1 MADLALKL
9 RGAQLLRPKN
19 APSVCTS
26 CVSFVKTNHSAAR
39 TQERNVDWKEVQAC
53 LKHGEA
59 TLGRKNALRIEYNGV
74 VVVTTP
80 AKRVI
85 TAWRSAPKVEAKV
98 LRRFGTRLY
107 KLVRNAFNVWR
118 LFPKFK
124 WLHLRWLLG
133 VLDSQLR
140 KRHIRFHFDPTTDL
154 KLLFRAWRLLVDI
167 EHATRVHDIVC
178 ADGKQWAE
186 DVVTKRTVFEAW
198 VEGFGLRPRLFANGS
213 VLHPKS
219 FAARDARY
227 RAHVMW
233 ETE

>member
-9 RGAQLLRPKN
+9 RGAQLLRPKD

-26 CVSFVKTNHSAAR
+26 CVSFVKTGHLESRAK
-39 TQERNVDWKEVQAC
+39 ERNVDWKEVQAC

-59 TLGRKNALRIEYNGV
+59 TPGRKNALRIEYNGV
-74 VVVTTP
+74 VVITTL

-85 TAWRSAPKVEAKV
+85 TSWRTAPKVDEKI
-98 LRRFGTRLY
+98 LRRFKKRLY
-107 KLVRNAFNVWR
+107 KLVRNAFNVWKV
-118 LFPKFK
+118 FPKIK

-133 VLDSQLR
+133 AYGFQLM
-140 KRHIRFHFDPTTDL
+140 KRHIRYHFDPTADL

-167 EHATRVHDIVC
+167 EHAQRVHDIVC
-178 ADGKQWAE
+178 ADGKQWAT
-186 DVVTKRTVFEAW
+186 DVVLKRTVFEAW
-198 VEGFGLRPRLFANGS
+198 VEAFGLRTRMFANGS

-219 FAARDARY
+219 FATRDARY
-227 RAHVMW
+227 RAHVLS